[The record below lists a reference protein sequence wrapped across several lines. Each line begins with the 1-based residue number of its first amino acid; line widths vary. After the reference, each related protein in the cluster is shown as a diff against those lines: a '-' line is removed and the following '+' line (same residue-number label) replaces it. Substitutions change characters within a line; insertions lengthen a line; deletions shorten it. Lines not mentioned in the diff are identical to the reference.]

1 VRHHA
6 WMSETTTAD
15 GYTDTVAHMR
25 KDRVKW
31 EKEKVINENKL
42 DRLLD
47 WQH

>member
-1 VRHHA
+1 VLGYARR
-6 WMSETTTAD
+6 SSTD
-15 GYTDTVAHMR
+15 GYADTVAHMK

-31 EKEKVINENKL
+31 EKEKVIDENKL